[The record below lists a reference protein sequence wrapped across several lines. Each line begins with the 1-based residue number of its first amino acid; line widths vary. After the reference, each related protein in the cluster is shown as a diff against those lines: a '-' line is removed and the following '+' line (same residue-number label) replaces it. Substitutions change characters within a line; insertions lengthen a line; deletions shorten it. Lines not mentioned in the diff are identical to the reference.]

1 MPSSTSSATVPCY
14 AIFLAVLAATMINLS
29 SSHDIRFHRFRP
41 RHRRQEQEEPPA
53 PTRPRPL
60 FDQIF
65 EPVFGEAGTLKGFEH
80 NINVFGGNLNRK
92 VDTIHDEDH
101 GLRICNQE
109 GGADSH
115 GACKI
120 TANKCEGLN
129 GLPIGRCDSQFNP
142 FSTCCKFEKTCS
154 EESEETVA
162 YFKSDSAM
170 EAHSRCRLRVRSRV
184 GACQIRIDFL
194 DFMFPPADP
203 LTGRCPESARLR
215 ITNFIGG
222 PGSPT

>member
-1 MPSSTSSATVPCY
+1 MTSIATVSCSGSSALIFATVLVN
-14 AIFLAVLAATMINLS
+14 LAT
-29 SSHDIRFHRFRP
+29 SHDIRFHRFRP
-41 RHRRQEQEEPPA
+41 RHRRQEPPA
-53 PTRPRPL
+53 PSRPRPI

-65 EPVFGEAGTLKGFEH
+65 EPLLGEAGTLREVEH
-80 NINVFGGNLNRK
+80 RVNVIGGDINRK
-92 VDTIHDEDH
+92 IDVIHDEDH
-101 GLRICNQE
+101 GYTICNQE
-109 GGADSH
+109 EGADSH
-115 GACKI
+115 GVCTV
-120 TANKCEGLN
+120 TAGKCEALN
-129 GLPIGRCDSQFNP
+129 GRPVADCNSKFNP

-194 DFMFPPADP
+194 DFMFPPADS
-203 LTGRCPESARLR
+203 LTGRCSESARLR

-222 PGSPT
+222 PWSPT